1 MDNNAKELVK
11 RSGRLFGRKQALDS
25 LCQEIALQFYPERA
39 DFTEDR
45 TLGDEFASHLF
56 DGSPVMARRDLG
68 NAFSSMLRPRGQP
81 WFKARIGD
89 DDLMED
95 QNVASFMDK
104 IVTHRMRLAM
114 YRAKSQFIRAT
125 KEADHDF
132 AAFGNA
138 ILSVEP
144 NRALDG
150 LLYRCWHFR
159 DCAWAEDAEGAVD
172 TLFRTVP
179 KMSARQIRQAFP
191 KAKLHRD
198 IERALDKDPDKEFK
212 IQHVMMPAA
221 DYEFSGPKPAGKQAY
236 ASVYIDCDHQEL
248 LSEAGAYEFRYV
260 VPRWQTLAGSPYAAS
275 PAAMV
280 SLGDARMI
288 QVMARVIMEAGEK
301 SVDPPMKAT
310 EEAVRGGINLY
321 AGGITW
327 VDKGYDER
335 LGLALEPIP
344 LGKNVSLG
352 VDMLDRTRMII
363 QEAWYLNKLTL
374 PSQAKTAYETQQL
387 VQEFIRAAI
396 PLFEPMET
404 NYNAPLLDMT
414 ASIMVR
420 MGAFGN
426 PEDMPE
432 TLRGADIEFEFSN
445 PLQDAIE
452 KNKYNQ
458 ALMAV
463 EATVALAQLDQKAI
477 NNLDVQRIHRDAV
490 SGIGA
495 PADWLKSED
504 DVEASNEQAGEMEQM
519 QQVLA
524 GAESATGSM
533 DKAAAA
539 NLKLVQAEAANATA

>member
-452 KNKYNQ
+452 RNKYNQ

-463 EATVALAQLDQKAI
+463 EGTVALAQLDKKII
-477 NNLDVQRIHRDAV
+477 NNLDTARIHRDAI

-504 DVEASNEQAGEMEQM
+504 DAEAANDQAGEMEKV